1 MKARFV
7 GELLLAIALIS
18 AVSCTSDSCDDTGE
32 APLLM
37 SMQYTDS
44 ETATPVDSISVFGL
58 GLEMLYDTVSTS
70 SVSLPLNPA
79 EDQVSFGI
87 RKGSVTDTLT
97 IYYES
102 TLTFLSKACG
112 YSYIY
117 KVSDIVFT
125 TNIIN
130 NILII
135 DRNVKP
141 GSTENLRAFY

>member
-1 MKARFV
+1 MKVRFV
-7 GELLLAIALIS
+7 GELLLAIVVMT
-18 AVSCTSDSCDDTGE
+18 AVSCTSDSCDNTGE
-32 APLLM
+32 APLTM
-37 SMQYTDS
+37 SVQYTDN
-44 ETATPVDSISVFGL
+44 ETSAGVDSLSVFGL
-58 GLEMLYDTVSTS
+58 GMEMLYDTVSTA
-70 SVSLPLNPA
+70 SVNLPLNPA
-79 EDQVSFGI
+79 EDYVSFGI
-87 RKGSVTDTLT
+87 RKGSITDTLT

-112 YSYIY
+112 YSYVY

-135 DRNVKP
+135 DRNVVP